1 MSDEL
6 GTDLDQLFPQCG
18 ERPVFGLLRQRQCP
32 LRVITGPGRPRPA
45 ASVVRGRADLQVK
58 KADVAARR
66 SALGGR
72 AVGPATW
79 PEPPL
84 IAITG
89 LNGDLAILDAKLK
102 ADEALALIG
111 GRTAVDEP
119 AGP

>member
-1 MSDEL
+1 MSA
-6 GTDLDQLFPQCG
+6 F
-18 ERPVFGLLRQRQCP
+18 CP
-32 LRVITGPGRPRPA
+32 
-45 ASVVRGRADLQVK
+45 RADIPT
-58 KADVAARR
+58 A
-66 SALGGR
+66 SS
-72 AVGPATW
+72 VGPF
-79 PEPPL
+79 